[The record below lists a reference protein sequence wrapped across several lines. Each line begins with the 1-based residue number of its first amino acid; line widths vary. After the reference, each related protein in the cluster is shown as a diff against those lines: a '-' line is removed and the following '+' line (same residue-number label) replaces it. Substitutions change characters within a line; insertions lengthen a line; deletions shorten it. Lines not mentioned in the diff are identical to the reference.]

1 MVQTSIQPAVSWVY
15 ACGNELNRIQLKW
28 CRNPIEEVAGS
39 CELQQQRRYS
49 MERHHL
55 LVDCEF
61 QGLKMNSLCKDIKGH
76 KKVIWLDI

>member
-1 MVQTSIQPAVSWVY
+1 MTDGTDVHSTSCKLGLCMWQRTES
-15 ACGNELNRIQLKW
+15 
-28 CRNPIEEVAGS
+28 NPTEMMSKSDRGGGG
-39 CELQQQRRYS
+39 ELQQQCRFS

-76 KKVIWLDI
+76 KKVI